1 MRKKIAVLLM
11 ERVSGLG
18 YAYDAVEVTIGYFRN
33 YLSPRGLA
41 RVATEE
47 LASRIEGLKAKHDEK
62 KAGRKAER
70 EEIAQRLADMT
81 LSFSRKATK
90 LGHTYGSVS
99 ANDIEKAL
107 AEKGIAEAKSL
118 GEPIKEFGEREVK
131 IDLGEGVEGIVRVN
145 VEKPV
150 N

>member
-1 MRKKIAVLLM
+1 
-11 ERVSGLG
+11 
-18 YAYDAVEVTIGYFRN
+18 
-33 YLSPRGLA
+33 
-41 RVATEE
+41 
-47 LASRIEGLKAKHDEK
+47 
-62 KAGRKAER
+62 
-70 EEIAQRLADMT
+70 MT

>member
-11 ERVSGLG
+11 ERIPGLG
-18 YAYDAVEVTIGYFRN
+18 DAYDAVEVTTGYFRN
-33 YLSPRGLA
+33 FLSPRGLA

-47 LASRIEGLKAKHDEK
+47 LASRIEGLKAKRDEERVGK
-62 KAGRKAER
+62 KAER
-70 EEIAQRLADMT
+70 EEIARRLAGMT

-107 AEKGIAEAKSL
+107 AEKGVSEAKSL

-131 IDLGEGVEGIVRVN
+131 IDLGEGVEGTVRVN

-150 N
+150 S